1 MEQASVA
8 TQGAVRAVECA
19 GRGALLERLEC
30 CAAWVGS
37 AVLARALAAGRALFR
52 ATGDATR
59 MILHATVREPLQML
73 YFSGPALHGYGFWEG
88 KAPADACAE
97 LTHTPSH
104 FWVANSGECI
114 ALLNRHFDGF
124 YVGFIVF
131 LYCLALYTLLTHVWF
146 RIMIMRPALREL
158 KQITTTHR
166 CSINDQN

>member
-1 MEQASVA
+1 MEQAAAVA
-8 TQGAVRAVECA
+8 TQGAVCGVECTV
-19 GRGALLERLEC
+19 RGALLERLAC

-37 AVLARALAAGRALFR
+37 AALGRTLAVGRA
-52 ATGDATR
+52 TVDATR
-59 MILHATVREPLQML
+59 MFLHVAVREPLQML

-104 FWVANSGECI
+104 FWVVNSGECI

-124 YVGFIVF
+124 YVGFIV
-131 LYCLALYTLLTHVWF
+131 LVYCVAVYTLLTHVWF

-166 CSINDQN
+166 CSINDQK